1 MHVRGQL
8 LPQNM
13 RTSGASWL
21 LSLAATSQTA
31 PRAGERLWWG
41 GMLQMDQEDSVP
53 RCSNSES

>member
-8 LPQNM
+8 LPQKM
-13 RTSGASWL
+13 STSGASWL

-41 GMLQMDQEDSVP
+41 GNASDGPGGQRTTLKQQ
-53 RCSNSES
+53 

>member
-8 LPQNM
+8 LPQKM
-13 RTSGASWL
+13 STSGASWL

-53 RCSNSES
+53 R

>member
-8 LPQNM
+8 LPQKM
-13 RTSGASWL
+13 STSGASWL

-41 GMLQMDQEDSVP
+41 GNASDGPGGQRTMLKQQ
-53 RCSNSES
+53 